1 MSSKKI
7 AETATKLSHN
17 TYTKKELAG
26 YLTGLA
32 GQNIIYNIIATG
44 LAFYFQSV
52 IFLPA
57 IAVSLIFA
65 LARVWDAINDPM
77 MGSIVD
83 KTRTKWGKCKP
94 YLLFVPAVILI
105 TTILPFIN
113 GMYAEPNDLHEV
125 TLQDSAAYVDFVESD
140 LTKELE
146 FNGVKYLFVPADG
159 TWDLQKDENGHNLMD
174 EDGNIVKTK
183 VMVYTA
189 DDKAAVTDTAL
200 AETVLQEFQN
210 ELGFVKKTGG
220 KAAGIIAWAAISYV
234 LWGMT
239 YTIGDIPLW
248 GVTSLMTED
257 QNDRAK
263 VLTLARAVANVGMI
277 GTLFTMIAPAFQGI
291 FKAKGMDEAHSLQAA
306 YITLAVVMTLFASV
320 LFQFAGISVKEKVS
334 TSNEKTY
341 TIKENFKIMFGNK
354 PFRQILI
361 SGILRSPIQLLGIVA
376 MTLIMYYFFNNDI
389 GATLS
394 GDNVIGLLLK
404 IVILVV
410 GLFGGMIGFPL
421 FVPKLINKFEKKSL
435 YNFFTLV
442 GAIPFAFIFI
452 FFMLYRRGTADG
464 LVTWFG
470 MAVLSVLFF
479 MAGASMGS
487 LNVLQ
492 SVMIA
497 DCVDYEE
504 YNNGIR
510 PDGVFFSGQ
519 SFITKLSAGIASLI
533 SGAVYAYV
541 GFSDKN
547 IALLNNALINGD
559 NFKTYNDGKFAAALF
574 FLVAIPPAIGMALA
588 AIPTLK
594 YALTDKEHTRILDEL
609 VARRAA
615 AAANA
620 PEAEVIET
628 VEAVIDEADGTVEV
642 VEETIEVVEKADEE
656 TEE

>member
-1 MSSKKI
+1 MGKSK
-7 AETATKLSHN
+7 TTTHN
-17 TYTKKELAG
+17 GVATYTKKELVG

-57 IAVSLIFA
+57 IACSLIFA

-77 MGSIVD
+77 MGTIVD

-94 YLLFVPAVILI
+94 YLLFVPAVVLI

-113 GMYAEPNDLHEV
+113 SMYAEPNNYHEV
-125 TLQDSAAYVDFVESD
+125 ELQDTAKYVEYAESD
-140 LTKELE
+140 LTKEVE
-146 FNGVKYLFVPADG
+146 YDGVKYLFVPADG
-159 TWDLQKDENGHNLMD
+159 TWDLTKES
-174 EDGNIVKTK
+174 DGTIIKTK
-183 VMVYTA
+183 VLIYTEA
-189 DDKAAVTDTAL
+189 DKSPVTETAL

-210 ELGFVKKTGG
+210 DVGFEKKTGG
-220 KAAGIIAWAAISYV
+220 KAALIIAWAAISYI

-263 VLTLARAVANVGMI
+263 VLSLARAVANVGMI
-277 GTLFTMIAPAFQGI
+277 GTMFTMIAPAFQGMW
-291 FKAKGMDEAHSLQAA
+291 KAQGMDEAHSLRAA
-306 YITLAVVMTLFASV
+306 YITLAVVMTVFASI
-320 LFQFAGISVKEKVS
+320 LFQFAGFSVKEKVAPQS
-334 TSNEKTY
+334 EKTY

-376 MTLIMYYFFNNDI
+376 MTLVMYYFFNNNI
-389 GATLS
+389 GGTLFVN
-394 GDNVIGLLLK
+394 DQLNVTLVLQVI
-404 IVILVV
+404 ILVI
-410 GLFGGMIGFPL
+410 GLFGGMIAFPL
-421 FVPKLINKFEKKSL
+421 CVPKLITKIEKKKL
-435 YNFFTLV
+435 YNFFTLI
-442 GAIPFAFIFI
+442 GAIPFALIFVV
-452 FFMLYRRGTADG
+452 FLLFKGNVLN
-464 LVTWFG
+464 WPG
-470 MAVLSVLFF
+470 MILMAILFF

-533 SGAVYAYV
+533 SGAVYAIV

-547 IALLNNALINGD
+547 VALLNNALVNGAD
-559 NFKTYNDGKFAAALF
+559 FKTYNDGKFALAMF
-574 FLVAIPPAIGMALA
+574 FLISIPPAIGMVLA

-594 YALTDKEHTRILDEL
+594 YALPDAEHTRMLNEL
-609 VARRAA
+609 NTKR
-615 AAANA
+615 NA
-620 PEAEVIET
+620 E
-628 VEAVIDEADGTVEV
+628 
-642 VEETIEVVEKADEE
+642 
-656 TEE
+656 

>member
-1 MSSKKI
+1 MGKTERDPNLK
-7 AETATKLSHN
+7 
-17 TYTKKELAG
+17 TYSRKELAG

-57 IAVSLIFA
+57 IACSLIFA

-77 MGSIVD
+77 MGTIVD
-83 KTRTKWGKCKP
+83 KTHTKWGKCKP
-94 YLLFVPAVILI
+94 YLLFVPVVILV

-113 GMYAEPNDLHEV
+113 NMYAEPNDLHEV
-125 TLQDSAAYVDFVESD
+125 ALLDSGKYVDYVESD

-146 FNGVKYLFVPADG
+146 YDGVKYLFVPAGG
-159 TWDLQKDENGHNLMD
+159 TWDLQKDANGKTLLD
-174 EDGNIVKTK
+174 EDGNIVKTE

-189 DDKAAVTDTAL
+189 EDKQPVTDTAL
-200 AETVLQEFQN
+200 AETVLQEFQS
-210 ELGFVKKTGG
+210 ELGFVKKTGP
-220 KAAGIIAWAAISYV
+220 KAALIIAWAAISYV

-263 VLTLARAVANVGMI
+263 ALTLARAVANVGMI

-291 FKAKGMDEAHSLQAA
+291 FKARGMDEAHSLRAA
-306 YITLAVVMTLFASV
+306 YITLAIVMTVFASV
-320 LFQFAGISVKEKVS
+320 LFQFAGISVKEKV
-334 TSNEKTY
+334 TPKAEKSY

-361 SGILRSPIQLLGIVA
+361 SGILRSPIQLLSIVA
-376 MTLIMYYFFNNDI
+376 MTLVMYYFFNNDI
-389 GATLS
+389 GATLFAN
-394 GDNVIGLLLK
+394 GTLNITLVLK
-404 IVILVV
+404 IIVLVV
-410 GLFGGMIGFPL
+410 GLFGGMIAFPL
-421 FVPKLINKFEKKSL
+421 FVPKFIKKFEKKKL
-435 YNFFTLV
+435 YNFFSLI
-442 GAIPFAFIFI
+442 GAIPFALIFV
-452 FFMLYRRGTADG
+452 FFLISKGNV
-464 LVTWFG
+464 LTWGG
-470 MAVLSVLFF
+470 MIVMSILFF

-504 YNNGIR
+504 YYTGVR

-533 SGAVYAYV
+533 SGAVYAIV

-547 IALLNNALINGD
+547 VALLNNALVNGAD
-559 NFKTYNDGKFAAALF
+559 FKVYNGGKFAAAMF
-574 FLVAIPPAIGMALA
+574 FLISVPPAIGMVLS

-594 YALTDKEHTRILDEL
+594 YALPNSEHKRMLASLIEKRHGSQ
-609 VARRAA
+609 A
-615 AAANA
+615 
-620 PEAEVIET
+620 EAS
-628 VEAVIDEADGTVEV
+628 
-642 VEETIEVVEKADEE
+642 EEEFK
-656 TEE
+656 

>member
-1 MSSKKI
+1 MGKP
-7 AETATKLSHN
+7 TARSN
-17 TYTKKELAG
+17 VATYTKKELAG

-57 IAVSLIFA
+57 MACSLIFA

-77 MGSIVD
+77 MGTIVD

-94 YLLFVPAVILI
+94 YLLFVPGVVLI

-113 GMYAEPNDLHEV
+113 SMYAEPNDFHEV
-125 TLQDSAAYVDFVESD
+125 ALQDADAYVAYVDSD

-146 FNGVKYLFVPADG
+146 YDGVKYLFVPAGG
-159 TWDLQKDENGHNLMD
+159 TWELAKDADGKTLKD
-174 EDGNIVKTK
+174 ADGNIVKTK
-183 VMVYTA
+183 VMIYTA
-189 DDKAAVTDTAL
+189 DKAAVTDTAL

-210 ELGFVKKTGG
+210 EIGFEKKSGA
-220 KAAGIIAWAAISYV
+220 KAAIIIAWAAFSYV

-263 VLTLARAVANVGMI
+263 ALTLARAVANVGMI
-277 GTLFTMIAPAFQGI
+277 GTMFTMIAPAFQGMW
-291 FKAKGMDEAHSLQAA
+291 KARGMDEAHSLRAA
-306 YITLAVVMTLFASV
+306 YITLAVVMTVFATV
-320 LFQFAGISVKEKVS
+320 LFQFAGLSVKEKVAPQ
-334 TSNEKTY
+334 NEKTY

-376 MTLIMYYFFNNDI
+376 MTLVMYYFFNNDI
-389 GATLS
+389 GATLFVDGALNLS
-394 GDNVIGLLLK
+394 LVLK
-404 IVILVV
+404 VLILVV
-410 GLFGGMIGFPL
+410 GLFGGMIVFPL
-421 FVPKLINKFEKKSL
+421 FVPNLITKHEKKSM
-435 YNFFTLV
+435 YNFFTLI
-442 GAIPFAFIFI
+442 GAIPFALIFVV
-452 FFMLYRRGTADG
+452 FLLFKGNVL
-464 LVTWFG
+464 TWPG
-470 MAVLSVLFF
+470 MILMALLFF

-533 SGAVYAYV
+533 SGAVYAIV

-547 IALLNNALINGD
+547 VALLNNALINGAD
-559 NFKTYNDGKFAAALF
+559 FRTYNDGKFAAAMF
-574 FLVAIPPAIGMALA
+574 FLISIPPAIGMVLA

-594 YALTDKEHTRILDEL
+594 YALSDKEHTRMLDEL
-609 VARRAA
+609 
-615 AAANA
+615 NA
-620 PEAEVIET
+620 QRNN
-628 VEAVIDEADGTVEV
+628 
-642 VEETIEVVEKADEE
+642 EE
-656 TEE
+656 